1 MGKIIIV
8 SPFPMIPGPV
18 LHPKQLLNGRKD
30 HRLAVRELQVD
41 LLESE
46 VFLKAKSPGALVL
59 LIFML
64 RGN

>member
-1 MGKIIIV
+1 MPIIV
-8 SPFPMIPGPV
+8 SPLPMIPGPV
-18 LHPKQLLNGRKD
+18 LHSKQLLNGRKGGW
-30 HRLAVRELQVD
+30 LVRELQVD

-46 VFLKAKSPGALVL
+46 VFLKAKSPEALVL